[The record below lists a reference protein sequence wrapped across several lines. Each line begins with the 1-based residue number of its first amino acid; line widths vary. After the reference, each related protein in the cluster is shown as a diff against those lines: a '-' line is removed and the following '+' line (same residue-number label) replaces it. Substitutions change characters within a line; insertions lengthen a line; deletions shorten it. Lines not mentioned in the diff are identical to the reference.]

1 MINGNETIF
10 PQHVCDAI
18 DSWVAKFP
26 ADKKKSAVL
35 MALRIVQDEYG
46 HLYKE
51 LLDKVASY
59 LDLPYV
65 AVYEV
70 ASFYS
75 MYKLKPTGKYH
86 LKVCNSISCMLCGSA
101 SIVSYLE
108 KKLNIKRGET
118 TPDGKYTLDY
128 AECLGA
134 CCGGPVLIVNDRHY
148 HENMTEEAIDNILM
162 EIDKEGDAHG
172 DE

>member
-1 MINGNETIF
+1 MMKENEIVF
-10 PQHVCDAI
+10 PEHICNAI
-18 DSWVAKFP
+18 DVWIAKFP
-26 ADKKKSAVL
+26 ADKKKSAVI

-46 HLYKE
+46 FLYKE
-51 LLDKVASY
+51 LLDKVANY
-59 LDLPYV
+59 LELPYV

-86 LKVCNSISCMLCGSA
+86 IKICNSISCMLCGSA
-101 SIVSYLE
+101 NIVSYLE

-118 TPDGKYTLDY
+118 TADGKYTLDY

-134 CCGGPVLIVNDRHY
+134 CCGGPVMIINDKRY
-148 HENMTEEAIDNILM
+148 HENMTEAEVDKILDSL
-162 EIDKEGDAHG
+162 EQEDAKHG
-172 DE
+172 D

>member
-1 MINGNETIF
+1 MTPENSATLPKHI
-10 PQHVCDAI
+10 CDQI
-18 DSWVAKFP
+18 DIWIAKFP

-46 HLYKE
+46 YLYKE

-59 LDLPYV
+59 LELPYV

-86 LKVCNSISCMLCGSA
+86 LKVCNSISCMLCGSGN
-101 SIVSYLE
+101 IVSYLE

-118 TPDGKYTLDY
+118 TEDGLFTLDY

-134 CCGGPVLIVNDRHY
+134 CCGGPVLIVNDKHY
-148 HENMTEEAIDNILM
+148 HENMTEDT
-162 EIDKEGDAHG
+162 IDKILDSLQQEGSKNG
-172 DE
+172 D